1 MSTHRSL
8 VQRLRERRGAAAVEF
23 AIVFPLLAILAFGAI
38 DFGRAFFLRNSLI
51 TAARE
56 GARAGA
62 VLQTLCTGQGAA
74 ATTMRNAA
82 RAAFS
87 DPGSLT
93 DGYMTTSISPS
104 GLNACVIGPTT
115 VRLNI
120 VGYPFT
126 PITPVMRLIGRN
138 GGFAVNASA
147 SYRWDFGEN

>member
-1 MSTHRSL
+1 MSAR
-8 VQRLRERRGAAAVEF
+8 VGRRLLRRDRRGAAAVEF
-23 AIVFPLLAILAFGAI
+23 AIAFPLLAVLAFGAI

-93 DGYMTTSISPS
+93 DAYMTVSISPS
-104 GLNACVIGPTT
+104 GVNACIIGPTD
-115 VRLNI
+115 VRLNV
-120 VGYPFT
+120 VGFPFT

-147 SYRWDFGEN
+147 SYRWDLGEN